1 MKFISESKIACWGNW
16 YFKTVG
22 VLLFFAGAIKVMFL
36 SGDYTRYLH
45 SPDPLFRE
53 FSELFVIL
61 AVVALEVAVATSL
74 FLVRSISGRALLTL
88 WLSSLSVAYRVGIWY
103 YYPTRIGCC
112 CVGFFWKGISLSEQ
126 TVDRIT
132 FSILMFMI
140 AGSFLVLIL
149 NYLSRK
155 SNVEKIQ
162 TK

>member
-1 MKFISESKIACWGNW
+1 
-16 YFKTVG
+16 
-22 VLLFFAGAIKVMFL
+22 MFL

-88 WLSSLSVAYRVGIWY
+88 WLSSVSVAYRVGIWY

-112 CVGFFWKGISLSEQ
+112 CVGFFWKWISLSEK
-126 TVDRIT
+126 TVDQIT
-132 FSILMFMI
+132 FSILIFMI
-140 AGSFLVLIL
+140 VGSFLVLTLHYIP
-149 NYLSRK
+149 K
-155 SNVEKIQ
+155 KVQVEGVSK
-162 TK
+162 